1 MDLDAG
7 AQKVTRTL
15 INARLT
21 NGVWGGGLE
30 ATTWGDHAPTPRT
43 DRLTDSE

>member
-1 MDLDAG
+1 MDLDEG

-21 NGVWGGGLE
+21 NNVWGGGLE
-30 ATTWGDHAPTPRT
+30 SGEGRPRPPHHG
-43 DRLTDSE
+43 LIC